1 MAAKAEPARDERVLL
16 VSRLLDAPRPL
27 VFRVWTDPLHLAR
40 WWGPEG
46 FTLLACEA
54 DVRPGGTWLRR
65 MRAPSG
71 SLHVKRGVYREIVP
85 PERLVFTYADEEV
98 DGGLG
103 HETVVTISLVEEGP
117 RTRLTLRQELFRTVE
132 ARDSHLGGWS
142 GALRRLADY
151 LPTAEATETAH
162 AT

>member
-1 MAAKAEPARDERVLL
+1 MAARAEPAPDERVL
-16 VSRLLDAPRPL
+16 VVTRLLDAPRRL
-27 VFRVWTDPLHLAR
+27 VFKVWTDPLHLAR

-46 FTLLACEA
+46 FTLLTCEA

-85 PERLVFTYADEEV
+85 PERLVFTYADEEA
-98 DGGLG
+98 DGLG
-103 HETVVTISLVEEGP
+103 HETVVTISLAEEGH
-117 RTRLTLRQELFRTVE
+117 RTRLTLRQELFLTVE

-142 GALRRLADY
+142 TALQRLADY
-151 LPTAEATETAH
+151 LPTA
-162 AT
+162 